1 MCLYAF
7 KNSGVFTF
15 PSTGIWLVSFNAA
28 QGATSG
34 SDTMNGNINLTTNN
48 SSYADV
54 AGFQDGCSNEGVS
67 GYCSS
72 LIDVTDTANV
82 KVSFSVG
89 SIGSG
94 SSYTGSTTK
103 NSIIM
108 TFLRLGDT

>member
-1 MCLYAF
+1 M
-7 KNSGVFTF
+7 KTVTK
-15 PSTGIWLVSFNAA
+15 
-28 QGATSG
+28 
-34 SDTMNGNINLTTNN
+34 NGNPIYTYKIVNGISTVKGGVSVLKDLNYPSNIINLTTNN